1 MASLVLKHKDKVLAR
16 ARDIVK
22 GNLSILK
29 EWVEN
34 EPLVSMVY
42 PNAVSVSF
50 VKFEQLDPMKTEDFA
65 IQLLREKGVL
75 IIPGNRFDLPGYAR
89 IGYCTD
95 EKTLRQGLQLL
106 SEFLREYK
114 VNIFYINTLPFY

>member
-95 EKTLRQGLQLL
+95 KKILRQGLQLL

-114 VNIFYINTLPFY
+114 G

>member
-1 MASLVLKHKDKVLAR
+1 MKYKDKVLER
-16 ARDIVK
+16 ARKIVK

-50 VKFEQLDPMKTEDFA
+50 VKFEELDPIKTEDFA

-95 EKTLRQGLQLL
+95 ETTLRQGLKLL
-106 SEFLREYK
+106 SEFLREYQ
-114 VNIFYINTLPFY
+114 V

>member
-1 MASLVLKHKDKVLAR
+1 GQTSKSENKDKVLER
-16 ARDIVK
+16 ARKIVK

-50 VKFEQLDPMKTEDFA
+50 VKFEELDPTKTEDFA

-95 EKTLRQGLQLL
+95 ETTLRQGLKLL
-106 SEFLREYK
+106 SEFLREYQ
-114 VNIFYINTLPFY
+114 V